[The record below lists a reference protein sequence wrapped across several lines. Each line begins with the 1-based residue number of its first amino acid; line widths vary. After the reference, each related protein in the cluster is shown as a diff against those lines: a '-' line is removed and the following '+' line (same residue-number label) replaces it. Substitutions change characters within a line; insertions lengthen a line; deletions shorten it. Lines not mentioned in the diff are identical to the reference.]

1 MSVFDDVGNFISD
14 TGRDVAGLVSDAA
27 SSVWTAADDAVS
39 GWEELFTGDRRA
51 KVEHTQRRLEYMVAD
66 LTATKDLFHDLAQTH
81 GEVVAALSEV
91 TASMHA
97 TFSPDEHG
105 TVYDIAEVSK
115 NVLFLAGG
123 VSGVV
128 AGGTQMVALGSQLW
142 TACVGGSTAVE
153 ATGVEAAIATTVAEG
168 GVVAADLAGTGLASS
183 AAAVSSFAGTLGVA
197 CVAVTAVALILQ
209 TVLQGVQV
217 AALRQAL
224 RDLED
229 KTREFTSKLPILEKM
244 LNDLKESL
252 GELYVKLGRP
262 EAGKHVIVAPDGAKV
277 VVEDFLD
284 RIGRITAVIEAQ
296 DCESKDNFTQL
307 QAQIQAENAVIHLA
321 LVKPMLDW
329 SASIKKLDADVL
341 AAAELMRQGTALD
354 TIRQVYQL
362 DPALLQ
368 KIQQFVLASAD
379 RPEAKPRLRLL
390 QDGEVE
396 VVAA

>member
-27 SSVWTAADDAVS
+27 STVWTAADDAVS

-51 KVEHTQRRLEYMVAD
+51 KVEQTQRRLEYMVAD

-81 GEVVAALSEV
+81 GEVVSALSEV

-217 AALRQAL
+217 AELRQAL

-229 KTREFTSKLPILEKM
+229 KTRDFTSKLPILEKM

-341 AAAELMRQGTALD
+341 AAAELMRQGAALD

-362 DPALLQ
+362 DPSLLQ

-379 RPEAKPRLRLL
+379 RPDAKPRLRLL